1 MVETNQGRHTLR
13 GVVCVLLGG
22 CCWAFSG
29 SCGQYLFIHSGVS
42 PVWLT
47 AVRMLLAGCLNTLY
61 MIVYHRAKIKALISR
76 PRDCL
81 IMLFYAIFGL
91 MLTQYTYFE
100 AIRCT
105 NAGTATVLEYI
116 GPVLIMV
123 IVCIGARRLP
133 TIKESIAIVCVVLGI
148 FLIATHGRL
157 DTLIISPEGLFWG
170 LFSSVAMVFYTLL
183 PRSITPKYGAV
194 MVTGLGTLLGGIAFF
209 LLMRPWPLIISLP
222 PESLLALGGIVF
234 IGTIAAF
241 PLYLQGVNDLGA
253 VKASM
258 LASIE
263 PVAATVFSVVWL
275 GSTFVLQDLLGF
287 ACIIATVYL
296 LAEPGGEKSPETP

>member
-1 MVETNQGRHTLR
+1 MDNQAQGSHTLR
-13 GVVCVLLGG
+13 GILCVLLGG

-29 SCGQYLFIHSGVS
+29 SCGQYLFMHSGIS

-47 AVRMLLAGCLNTLY
+47 AVRMLLAGAINTLY
-61 MIVYHRAKIKALISR
+61 MVLYHRQKIKTLLSS

-81 IMLFYAIFGL
+81 IMLFYAVFGL

-100 AIRCT
+100 AINCT

-133 TIKESIAIVCVVLGI
+133 TIKESAAIVCVMLGI
-148 FLIATHGRL
+148 FLIATHGRI

-183 PRSITPKYGAV
+183 PKSITPKYGAV
-194 MVTGLGTLLGGIAFF
+194 MVTGIGTLVGGLAFF
-209 LLMRPWPLIISLP
+209 ALMRPWPLVIALP
-222 PESLLALGGIVF
+222 PESLLALAGIVF

-241 PLYLQGVNDLGA
+241 PLYLQGVHDVGP

-275 GSTFVLQDLLGF
+275 GSAFAVQDLVGF
-287 ACIIATVYL
+287 ACIIATVFL
-296 LAEPGGEKSPETP
+296 LADPKAEENP